1 MPWLWHG
8 ITCYTG
14 LEYQEV
20 LRQKYGLPDDWKPTE
35 PEPIE
40 WHPTGEW
47 PHDWWKP
54 KPPTAKPEDSQ

>member
-1 MPWLWHG
+1 MPWLCTASLATPAWNTRRSYG
-8 ITCYTG
+8 
-14 LEYQEV
+14 
-20 LRQKYGLPDDWKPTE
+20 QKYGLPDDWKPTE